1 MESLNDTDARL
12 DKNKDWQKAVTEE
25 LKILDDQQGVLDNK
39 YSDLAT
45 EQDNLSTL
53 CQQCTNSCATNHE
66 NILKLHKAMKKMQEQ
81 FSQMEE
87 KISLLEKENDQFID
101 REAQMRRVNN
111 QLRDELDA
119 LKNTSRLSCISMQ
132 ETPRGIKL
140 QLPKFRGADNERPM
154 KFLSALKKYVQAT
167 KPDSTNLQCL
177 FAQALEDEAKDWWY
191 LVESKI
197 DSLKDFETLFK
208 SRFWN
213 SSMQRNA
220 RRKIEFGQYYPSG
233 KYTRVQYATYILGL
247 ASELDV
253 DYNEED
259 VIHKLI
265 EHFEREVRHALLGRD
280 VSNTELLFKILTDF
294 DFDRNKS
301 GKQALT
307 RPSTDSRNTGT
318 PQCRN
323 HINVRQLELNQ
334 SQEVKKPP
342 KPKNKPF
349 KRKADHTDL
358 GSEMD
363 VLNIEF
369 QEDEWNHTCLTPGNG
384 Q

>member
-1 MESLNDTDARL
+1 MESLNDKDARL

-154 KFLSALKKYVQAT
+154 KFLSALKKYVQST

-177 FAQALEDEAKDWWY
+177 FAQALEDAAKDWWY

-197 DSLKDFETLFK
+197 ESLKDFETLFK

-294 DFDRNKS
+294 DFDRDKS
-301 GKQALT
+301 GKQTLI
-307 RPSTDSRNTGT
+307 RPSTGSHNTGL
-318 PQCRN
+318 PQC
-323 HINVRQLELNQ
+323 
-334 SQEVKKPP
+334 
-342 KPKNKPF
+342 
-349 KRKADHTDL
+349 
-358 GSEMD
+358 
-363 VLNIEF
+363 
-369 QEDEWNHTCLTPGNG
+369 
-384 Q
+384 

>member
-1 MESLNDTDARL
+1 MESLSETDNL
-12 DKNKDWQKAVTEE
+12 LGKNKDWKKAVTEE
-25 LKILDDQQGVLDNK
+25 LKVLDDHQGELANERW
-39 YSDLAT
+39 DLAT
-45 EQDNLSTL
+45 VHENLSSL
-53 CQQCTNSCATNHE
+53 CQQCTTSCATNRE

-81 FSQMEE
+81 FSNMEE

-154 KFLSALKKYVQAT
+154 KFLSSLKKYVQAT

-177 FAQALEDEAKDWWY
+177 FAQALEDAARDWWY
-191 LVESKI
+191 LVEDKVEP
-197 DSLKDFETLFK
+197 LEDFETHFK

-259 VIHKLI
+259 VLNKLI
-265 EHFEREVRHALLGRD
+265 EHFERWVSPNATIRHACAKMH
-280 VSNTELLFKILTDF
+280 STMKI
-294 DFDRNKS
+294 
-301 GKQALT
+301 
-307 RPSTDSRNTGT
+307 
-318 PQCRN
+318 
-323 HINVRQLELNQ
+323 I
-334 SQEVKKPP
+334 VKRR
-342 KPKNKPF
+342 KNY
-349 KRKADHTDL
+349 
-358 GSEMD
+358 
-363 VLNIEF
+363 
-369 QEDEWNHTCLTPGNG
+369 
-384 Q
+384 